1 MTPPPLVPPYLVP
14 THLLDEQIQW
24 GTQLPFETAPAHPNE
39 GQGDRLAPTLDLR
52 GAIAEGLRWL
62 AIATL
67 LRIAVEATLLQA
79 PLWSLSGLAGLALLL
94 APAAIGLYL
103 SHHYPALRLVL
114 AYRLMFILLGLLLGG
129 RL

>member
-1 MTPPPLVPPYLVP
+1 MTPPSLSPPYSRPLASPDALEPWELYSPFEPEPEERRDRALVPA
-14 THLLDEQIQW
+14 
-24 GTQLPFETAPAHPNE
+24 F
-39 GQGDRLAPTLDLR
+39 DLR

-62 AIATL
+62 AGATL

-79 PLWSLSGLAGLALLL
+79 PLWSLSGLVGLGVLL

-114 AYRLMFILLGLLLGG
+114 AYRLMFIMLGLLLGG